1 MATTLGQ
8 CGRRPFANQR
18 KQRLRSPSAFAE
30 LLRAAM
36 TAPSSARPPEIPTSR
51 RSCSSPPRAV
61 EWLPPPRQISNT
73 GSSRSDPASS
83 VTTSTSSA
91 RSATPKSPTSWVAP
105 PLWSSPSTFP
115 AIPHGSAIAIQE
127 SRSQARPRFDSHP
140 TRAAGAFLTEHIFFF
155 FRDPSWEGVTGE
167 TVQPSTA
174 STVVRLAMS
183 RIEEMTTGSI
193 SS

>member
-1 MATTLGQ
+1 MANSAPADIEYWEQ
-8 CGRRPFANQR
+8 QIRPRFQR
-18 KQRLRSPSAFAE
+18 YDVDFIG
-30 LLRAAM
+30 
-36 TAPSSARPPEIPTSR
+36 EIGDT
-51 RSCSSPPRAV
+51 
-61 EWLPPPRQISNT
+61 E
-73 GSSRSDPASS
+73 RSDFLGGAAALLFPIDFPGNPA
-83 VTTSTSSA
+83 
-91 RSATPKSPTSWVAP
+91 R
-105 PLWSSPSTFP
+105 FCNRD
-115 AIPHGSAIAIQE
+115 
-127 SRSQARPRFDSHP
+127 SRVSQPGTARFDSHP